1 MKRKCIVCAAMSLV
15 VLSCFAFAQDKDA
28 VKLEDLTHPEASQRD
43 VRVLIL
49 PIGSTEPHAN
59 HLGYGNDAWTAGA
72 LAARAAARANQ
83 QGARVLVLPTMP
95 YGVNTNLVAIPYA
108 QSIRPATLMQ
118 FVKDVVDTAEK
129 QGIRRL
135 VILNTHGGN
144 KTTLGAV
151 LRELFATNP
160 RVFVALIEAAETYR
174 DQMPGIIENLGEH
187 ASEAET
193 SVSLALFPDKV
204 HMDRAAAPRNP
215 DFRLKSLKASSITFV
230 RPWKYVSDTT
240 GHGDPTKATAEK
252 GRKLVEVFVDRISA
266 LLKEL
271 SDAEVT
277 EKFPY

>member
-1 MKRKCIVCAAMSLV
+1 MRRKCAVYAGMILA
-15 VLSCFAFAQDKDA
+15 VLSGVAMAQDKAA
-28 VKLEDLTHPEASQRD
+28 VKLEDLTQPEVRARD

-108 QSIRPATLMQ
+108 QSIRPATMMQ

-129 QGIRRL
+129 QGIRKL

-151 LRELFATNP
+151 LRELFVTNP
-160 RVFVALIEAAETYR
+160 RVFVALIEGAETYS
-174 DQMPGIIENLGEH
+174 DQLSGIIENAGEH
-187 ASEAET
+187 SSESET
-193 SVSLALFPDKV
+193 SVSLALFPETV
-204 HMDRAAAPRNP
+204 RMDRAAAPRNP
-215 DFRLKSLKASSITFV
+215 DFRLKSLRASYITLV

>member
-1 MKRKCIVCAAMSLV
+1 MILA
-15 VLSCFAFAQDKDA
+15 VLSGVAMAQDQAA
-28 VKLEDLTHPEASQRD
+28 VKLEDLTHPEASKRD

-49 PIGSTEPHAN
+49 PIGSTEPHAY
-59 HLGYGNDAWTAGA
+59 HLCYGNDAFTAGA
-72 LAARAAARANQ
+72 LAERAAAKANRE
-83 QGARVLVLPTMP
+83 GARVLVLPAMP
-95 YGVNTNLVAIPYA
+95 YGVNTNLVAIPYT
-108 QSIRPATLMQ
+108 QSIRPATMMQ

-129 QGIRRL
+129 QGIRKL

-160 RVFVALIEAAETYR
+160 RVFVALIEGAETYR
-174 DQMPGIIENLGEH
+174 DQLPGIIENPGEH

-193 SVSLALFPDKV
+193 SVSLVLFPDKV
-204 HMDRAAAPRNP
+204 HMDKAAAPHNP
-215 DFRLKSLKASSITFV
+215 DFRLKSLPASYITFV

-252 GRKLVEVFVDRISA
+252 GRKLVEVFVDRISV

-271 SDAEVT
+271 SDAEIT

>member
-1 MKRKCIVCAAMSLV
+1 MRRKCIVYAGMILA
-15 VLSCFAFAQDKDA
+15 VLSGVAMAQDEAA
-28 VKLEDLTHPEASQRD
+28 VKLEDLTHPEASKRD

-59 HLGYGNDAWTAGA
+59 HLGYGNDARTAGA
-72 LAARAAARANQ
+72 LAALSAARANQ

-108 QSIRPATLMQ
+108 QSIRPATMMQ

-129 QGIRRL
+129 QGIRKL

-144 KTTLGAV
+144 KTALGAV

-160 RVFVALIEAAETYR
+160 RVFVALIEGAETYS
-174 DQMPGIIENLGEH
+174 DQLPGIIENPGEH
-187 ASEAET
+187 ASESET
-193 SVSLALFPDKV
+193 SVSLALFPDTV
-204 HMDRAAAPRNP
+204 HMDKAAAPRNP
-215 DFRLKSLKASSITFV
+215 NFRLKSLQVPYITLV

-240 GHGDPTKATAEK
+240 GHGNPTKATAEK

>member
-1 MKRKCIVCAAMSLV
+1 MKRKCIVCVAAGLV
-15 VLSCFAFAQDKDA
+15 VLSCAAFAQDEPA
-28 VKLEDLTHPEASQRD
+28 VRLEDLTQPEVRARD
-43 VRVLIL
+43 VRVLVL
-49 PIGSTEPHAN
+49 PIGSTEPHSN

-108 QSIRPATLMQ
+108 QSIRPATMMQ

-129 QGIRRL
+129 QGIRKL
-135 VILNTHGGN
+135 LILNTHGGN
-144 KTTLGAV
+144 KTTLGAG

-160 RVFVALIEAAETYR
+160 RVFVALIEGADTYGDR
-174 DQMPGIIENLGEH
+174 MPGIIENPGEH

-193 SVSLALFPDKV
+193 SVSLALFPDTV
-204 HMDRAAAPRNP
+204 HMDKAAAPRNP
-215 DFRLKSLKASSITFV
+215 DFRLKSLQASYLTFV

-271 SDAEVT
+271 SDAEIT

>member
-1 MKRKCIVCAAMSLV
+1 MRRKCAVYAGMILA
-15 VLSCFAFAQDKDA
+15 VLSGVAMAQDKAA
-28 VKLEDLTHPEASQRD
+28 VKLEDLTQPEVRARD
-43 VRVLIL
+43 VRVLLL

-59 HLGYGNDAWTAGA
+59 HLGYGNDARTAGA
-72 LAARAAARANQ
+72 LAALSAARANQ

-108 QSIRPATLMQ
+108 QSIRPATMMQ

-129 QGIRRL
+129 QGIRKL

-144 KTTLGAV
+144 KTALGAV

-160 RVFVALIEAAETYR
+160 RVFVALIEGAETYS
-174 DQMPGIIENLGEH
+174 DQLPGIIENPGEH
-187 ASEAET
+187 ASESET
-193 SVSLALFPDKV
+193 SVSLALFPDTV
-204 HMDRAAAPRNP
+204 HMDKAAAPRNP
-215 DFRLKSLKASSITFV
+215 NFRLKSLQVPYITLV

-240 GHGDPTKATAEK
+240 GHGNPTKATAEK

>member
-1 MKRKCIVCAAMSLV
+1 MRRKCVVYAGMILA
-15 VLSCFAFAQDKDA
+15 VLSGVAMAQDKNA
-28 VKLEDLTHPEASQRD
+28 VKLEDLTHPEVGQRD
-43 VRVLIL
+43 VRVLLL
-49 PIGSTEPHAN
+49 PIGSTEPHSN

-108 QSIRPATLMQ
+108 QSIRPATMMQ
-118 FVKDVVDTAEK
+118 FVKDIVDTAEK
-129 QGIRRL
+129 QGIRKL

-160 RVFVALIEAAETYR
+160 RVFVALIEGAETYR
-174 DQMPGIIENLGEH
+174 DRMPGIIENPGEH

-193 SVSLALFPDKV
+193 SVALALFPNTVRMDK
-204 HMDRAAAPRNP
+204 AAAPRNP
-215 DFRLKSLKASSITFV
+215 DFRLKSLQASYITFV

-271 SDAEVT
+271 SDAEIT

>member
-1 MKRKCIVCAAMSLV
+1 MILA
-15 VLSCFAFAQDKDA
+15 VLSGVAMAQDKAA
-28 VKLEDLTHPEASQRD
+28 VKLEDLTQPEVRARD
-43 VRVLIL
+43 VRVLLL

-59 HLGYGNDAWTAGA
+59 HLGYGNDARTAGA
-72 LAARAAARANQ
+72 LAALSAARANQ

-108 QSIRPATLMQ
+108 QSIRPATMMQ

-129 QGIRRL
+129 QGIRKL

-144 KTTLGAV
+144 KTALGAV

-160 RVFVALIEAAETYR
+160 RVFVALIEGAETFQ
-174 DQMPGIIENLGEH
+174 DQLPGIIESPGEH

-193 SVSLALFPDKV
+193 SVALALFPDTV
-204 HMDRAAAPRNP
+204 RMDKAAAPRNP
-215 DFRLKSLKASSITFV
+215 DFRLKSLQASYITFV

-252 GRKLVEVFVDRISA
+252 GRKLVDVFVDRISA

-271 SDAEVT
+271 SDAAVT
-277 EKFPY
+277 ETFPY

>member
-1 MKRKCIVCAAMSLV
+1 MRRKCVVYAGMILA
-15 VLSCFAFAQDKDA
+15 VLSGVAMAQDKNA
-28 VKLEDLTHPEASQRD
+28 VKLEDLTHPEVGQRD
-43 VRVLIL
+43 VRVLLL
-49 PIGSTEPHAN
+49 PIGSTEPHSN

-72 LAARAAARANQ
+72 LAARAAAKANQ

-108 QSIRPATLMQ
+108 QSIRPATMMQ

-129 QGIRRL
+129 QGIRKL

-160 RVFVALIEAAETYR
+160 RVFVALIEGAETYR
-174 DQMPGIIENLGEH
+174 DRMPGIIENPGEH

-193 SVSLALFPDKV
+193 SVALALFPNTVRMDK
-204 HMDRAAAPRNP
+204 AAAPRNP
-215 DFRLKSLKASSITFV
+215 DFRLKSLQASYITFV

-252 GRKLVEVFVDRISA
+252 GKRLNEWIVWKLKAHLEAMRKGWPQ
-266 LLKEL
+266 K
-271 SDAEVT
+271 
-277 EKFPY
+277 